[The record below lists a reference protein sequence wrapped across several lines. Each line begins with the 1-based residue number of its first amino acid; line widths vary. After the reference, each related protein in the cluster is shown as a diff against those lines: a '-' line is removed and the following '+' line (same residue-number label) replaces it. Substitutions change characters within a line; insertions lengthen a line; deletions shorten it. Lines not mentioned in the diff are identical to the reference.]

1 MRGEEETEVD
11 EAAAEPEVLFEA
23 AATAT
28 EAAATATEAAEVVTE
43 MVLLLLLL
51 VLFICVASN

>member
-1 MRGEEETEVD
+1 MRGEEETDVE
-11 EAAAEPEVLFEA
+11 EATTEPEVALEEA
-23 AATAT
+23 TNAA
-28 EAAATATEAAEVVTE
+28 EAAEVVTA

>member
-1 MRGEEETEVD
+1 MRGEEETDVD
-11 EAAAEPEVLFEA
+11 EATAEPEVLFEA
-23 AATAT
+23 AATP
-28 EAAATATEAAEVVTE
+28 TEAAEVVTE

>member
-28 EAAATATEAAEVVTE
+28 EAAEVVTAL
-43 MVLLLLLL
+43 VLLLLL
-51 VLFICVASN
+51 VLFKCVASN

>member
-1 MRGEEETEVD
+1 MRGEEETDVD
-11 EAAAEPEVLFEA
+11 DAAAEPEVLFEA
-23 AATAT
+23 A
-28 EAAATATEAAEVVTE
+28 TATEAAEVVTA

>member
-23 AATAT
+23 AAT
-28 EAAATATEAAEVVTE
+28 EATEAAEVVTE